1 MYSDISKR
9 NNLTPIIRESCL
21 QISVLPTP
29 VGPANKNEPIGCSM
43 GERPERDSFIALESD
58 STAVS

>member
-1 MYSDISKR
+1 M
-9 NNLTPIIRESCL
+9 RESCL

-29 VGPANKNEPIGCSM
+29 VGPANKNEPIGCSI

-58 STAVS
+58 STALS